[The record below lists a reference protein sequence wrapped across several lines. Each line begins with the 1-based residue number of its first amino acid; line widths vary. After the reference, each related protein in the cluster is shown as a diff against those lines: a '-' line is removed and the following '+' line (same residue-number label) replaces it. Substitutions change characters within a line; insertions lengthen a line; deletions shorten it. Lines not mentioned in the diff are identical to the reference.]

1 MQDRTD
7 IRIIFIQDKLIMRL
21 FFRKMKAPEYDL
33 ADCEAKKE
41 QEQFLDFLESFR
53 SHLEQKGYRL
63 DKWTR

>member
-1 MQDRTD
+1 MG
-7 IRIIFIQDKLIMRL
+7 L
-21 FFRKMKAPEYDL
+21 FFRKMKEPEYDL

>member
-1 MQDRTD
+1 
-7 IRIIFIQDKLIMRL
+7 MRL